1 MGFLLLIILGALL
14 LSLPCASAAGRS
26 IGALNG
32 IFTATSAVC
41 VTGLIVVDTGKVFS
55 LFGQVVLLLL
65 IQTGGLGFMAF
76 ATMAMAALGRRITLK
91 ERLLIQKSYSTG
103 TLSGLVRIICWY
115 GLLAALVELSGAA
128 LLSVRFVRMYGW
140 VRGCWYGIWHAVSA
154 FCNAGFDLFGSYES
168 LMPFATDPLVL
179 ITLALLVVIGGLGFS
194 VISEALANRLK
205 WRGLSLHARLV
216 LLSTAVLL
224 AAGTVAFLLLEW
236 GNAQTLGRFDAHA
249 VRVLNA
255 FFQSVTM
262 RTAGFNSVDL
272 SAMTDG
278 SKLVSVMLMMIGASS
293 ASTGGGM
300 KTTTVVLLL
309 LSAWAVISGRA
320 ETAVMGRRIPRDLIL
335 RALAVA
341 MVTLLICLGAT
352 LALTVTEGGEPA
364 FIDLLFEAASAV
376 ATVGVSSAGTS
387 GLSSA
392 GRMILIPV
400 MYIGRVGPL
409 TLAFALAKRRGSRG
423 GGLRFPEE
431 RVMIG

>member
-216 LLSTAVLL
+216 LLSTDTFRICMGSSQPLPARLC
-224 AAGTVAFLLLEW
+224 
-236 GNAQTLGRFDAHA
+236 GNRYGNDT
-249 VRVLNA
+249 
-255 FFQSVTM
+255 
-262 RTAGFNSVDL
+262 
-272 SAMTDG
+272 
-278 SKLVSVMLMMIGASS
+278 
-293 ASTGGGM
+293 
-300 KTTTVVLLL
+300 
-309 LSAWAVISGRA
+309 
-320 ETAVMGRRIPRDLIL
+320 RRIF
-335 RALAVA
+335 RACH
-341 MVTLLICLGAT
+341 IRQQI
-352 LALTVTEGGEPA
+352 
-364 FIDLLFEAASAV
+364 F
-376 ATVGVSSAGTS
+376 
-387 GLSSA
+387 
-392 GRMILIPV
+392 
-400 MYIGRVGPL
+400 
-409 TLAFALAKRRGSRG
+409 
-423 GGLRFPEE
+423 
-431 RVMIG
+431 